1 MVLKF
6 DWRAVVHTRADAI
19 SCIYLYNS
27 FALVRDSPIFSMPND
42 VKCAWTLLPIG
53 EIREFAEFDFV
64 SPEVFPE
71 EHAVILAVL

>member
-1 MVLKF
+1 
-6 DWRAVVHTRADAI
+6 
-19 SCIYLYNS
+19 
-27 FALVRDSPIFSMPND
+27 MPND